1 MIRIICRSLSK
12 NRGTTIL
19 AVNPTFAQLL
29 RSPTLLLAFGFGSGL
44 SPKAPG
50 TMGTLAAIPL
60 WWLLAQLPLTSYL
73 IVVSI
78 AAVVG
83 IAICG
88 RAADQMGVHDH
99 GGIVWDEFVGFWIA
113 MAALPITW
121 QSVVLGFV
129 LFRVFD
135 ILKPWP
141 ISWLDKKV
149 SGGFGIMID
158 DVIAGLAAAVVIY
171 FLGYFGLI
179 L

>member
-1 MIRIICRSLSK
+1 MA
-12 NRGTTIL
+12 T
-19 AVNPTFAQLL
+19 NPTFAQLL
-29 RSPTLLLAFGFGSGL
+29 RSPTLFLAFGFGSGL

-73 IVVSI
+73 IVVLI

-83 IAICG
+83 ITICG

-121 QSVVLGFV
+121 QSLILGFV
-129 LFRVFD
+129 LFRLFD

-158 DVIAGLAAAVVIY
+158 DVIAGLAAAAVIY
-171 FLGYFGLI
+171 LLGHFGLI

>member
-1 MIRIICRSLSK
+1 MA
-12 NRGTTIL
+12 T
-19 AVNPTFAQLL
+19 NPTFAQLL

-73 IVVSI
+73 IVVLI

-83 IAICG
+83 ITICG

-121 QSVVLGFV
+121 QSVILGFV
-129 LFRVFD
+129 LFRLFD

-158 DVIAGLAAAVVIY
+158 DVIAGLAAAAVIY

>member
-1 MIRIICRSLSK
+1 
-12 NRGTTIL
+12 L
-19 AVNPTFAQLL
+19 ASNPTFAQLL

-50 TMGTLAAIPL
+50 TMGTIAAIPL

-73 IVVSI
+73 IVVFI
-78 AAVVG
+78 AAVIG
-83 IAICG
+83 ISICG

-121 QSVVLGFV
+121 QSVILGFL
-129 LFRVFD
+129 LFRLFD
-135 ILKPWP
+135 IFKPWP

-158 DVIAGLAAAVVIY
+158 DVIAGMAAAVVIY